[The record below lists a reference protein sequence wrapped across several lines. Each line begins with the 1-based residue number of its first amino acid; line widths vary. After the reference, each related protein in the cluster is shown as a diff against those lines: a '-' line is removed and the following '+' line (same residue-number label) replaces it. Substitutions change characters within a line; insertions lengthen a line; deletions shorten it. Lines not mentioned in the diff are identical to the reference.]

1 MGIIYKS
8 KQKPLTSPKKYYL
21 MCGPVKYIID
31 NWRITSRTPPPSPED
46 AVMTGLEWSQTLTL
60 PSLITLGL
68 AVWYYLRQDMRSMR
82 QDMKGMEIRIKDDAR
97 VAHENISANISTL
110 QDVMKDNISEL
121 RKDVREMREDV
132 KASRGD
138 MTNLSGRV
146 GNIEGSLKHVE
157 GRVGS

>member
-1 MGIIYKS
+1 
-8 KQKPLTSPKKYYL
+8 
-21 MCGPVKYIID
+21 
-31 NWRITSRTPPPSPED
+31 
-46 AVMTGLEWSQTLTL
+46 
-60 PSLITLGL
+60 
-68 AVWYYLRQDMRSMR
+68 MR